1 MIKAVIFDFDG
12 VIGDTMKDN
21 CIAWQKAF
29 AEYDF
34 DLKSDEYY
42 RLEGMGRFQI
52 AQHFIDTYQLDAS
65 IKNDLV
71 EAKEANY
78 KNNNTFRIYDHVMDI
93 FSLLKQKN
101 IATAIVTGASK
112 ERITEHLDERIAN
125 QLTALVTADDV
136 THTKPHPEPYLKAVA
151 KLNLKPEECIVVEN
165 AILGIESAKAANCK
179 CYALETTLGKK
190 DLVMADEIFA
200 THKELLS
207 KFETILK

>member
-1 MIKAVIFDFDG
+1 MVKAVIFDFDG

-29 AEYDF
+29 AGYDF
-34 DLKSDEYY
+34 ELKPDEYY

-52 AQHFIDTYQLDAS
+52 AQHFIDAYQLDAS
-65 IKNDLV
+65 IKESVV
-71 EAKEANY
+71 EAKESNY
-78 KNNNTFRIYDHVMDI
+78 KNNNTFKIYEHVMDI

-101 IATAIVTGASK
+101 ISTAIVTGASR
-112 ERITEHLDERIAN
+112 ERISEHLSQDIAG

-151 KLNLKPEECIVVEN
+151 KLNLKPEECLVVEN
-165 AILGIESAKAANCK
+165 AILGIESAKAARCNCF
-179 CYALETTLGKK
+179 ALQTTLGKK
-190 DLVMADEIFA
+190 DLAMADEIFA

-207 KFETILK
+207 KFENMFK